1 MLPAADSGERDTRRD
16 PPPPA
21 NAEHPLA
28 IVGLALFAGTIC
40 VSIFAA
46 QIGFYLAFA
55 TQAFAWIRRRIP
67 FVRTP
72 LDPFLLAYVAAEVVS
87 CVFSQDRPQNLLHMK
102 RLILPAMFYVAAHAV
117 RTERGLAWV
126 IGPFLAIAN
135 VLSVIGIARYLS
147 GPADLEHRVRFWQHV
162 LTTSDLLMMAD
173 LIALGLLLRVR
184 SLAVRAAAAASLL
197 LITSCLVFTYS
208 RSAWFG
214 LLVGAMMMLAFV
226 RPRLIAVAAV
236 AVVILMALAPS
247 SLRDRMLSAVNPR
260 HPGNAERVNM
270 WRAGIEIVKH
280 HPWTGIG
287 DIGTEHFY
295 VRYAPNPTRELAG
308 HLHSNV
314 VMLAVTLGIPGLI
327 VMLALFVRILLML
340 ITCVRDPGGGGLTGG
355 GGIAGAVPL
364 GALGAY
370 VGFQVIGLF
379 EWNFGDAEI
388 ALTMWLLIGLALA
401 VQRMKITTVTARA

>member
-1 MLPAADSGERDTRRD
+1 MSP
-16 PPPPA
+16 
-21 NAEHPLA
+21 A
-28 IVGLALFAGTIC
+28 IVGLAIFAFTIP

-46 QIGFYLAFA
+46 QIGFYLAVA
-55 TQAFAWIRRRIP
+55 TQAWAWLRKRQP

-72 LDPFLLAYVAAEVVS
+72 LDLYLLGYLVAEVVS
-87 CVFSQDRPQNLLHMK
+87 LAFSQDRPQHLHHMK
-102 RLILPAMFYVAAHAV
+102 RLFLPVMFYVAAHAV
-117 RTERGLAWV
+117 RSTRAMAWT
-126 IGPFLAIAN
+126 IGPLLVMAN
-135 VLSVIGIARYLS
+135 LLSILGIVRHLS
-147 GPADLEHRVRFWQHV
+147 GPAGLEHRVRFWQHV

-184 SLAVRAAAAASLL
+184 DRRVRAFAGVTLL
-197 LITSCLVFTYS
+197 LVSSCLVFTYS

-214 LLVGAMMMLAFV
+214 ALAGALVMLGFV
-226 RPRLIAVAAV
+226 RPRLIALV
-236 AVVILMALAPS
+236 AVLGVAGMLVAPAS
-247 SLRDRMLSAVNPR
+247 IRDRLLSGVNPH

-270 WRAGIEIVKH
+270 WRAGIAIVRD

-287 DIGTEHFY
+287 DIGTEHHY

-314 VMLAVTLGIPGLI
+314 VMLAVMFGIPGLI
-327 VMLALFVRILLML
+327 VMMILFVRILVML
-340 ITCVRDPGGGGLTGG
+340 LSFVRDSAGGGP
-355 GGIAGAVPL
+355 GAAVQL

-388 ALTMWLLIGLALA
+388 ALTLWMLLGVALA
-401 VQRMKITTVTARA
+401 AQRMKGAPVSTRS